1 MNFQAKALSLSVIA
15 AFAVMGCGKE
25 APPPA
30 PAAPTAA
37 APAPT
42 TTAPTPAPAT
52 PVAAPAAA
60 PAVASAAALA
70 KSKNCLSCHAVDK
83 KLVGP
88 SYQDVAKKYAAN
100 PAAAKELATKVR
112 AGGKGIWGEVPMPPN
127 PLVSEQEADVLVAWI
142 LAGAK

>member
-30 PAAPTAA
+30 HAA
-37 APAPT
+37 
-42 TTAPTPAPAT
+42 
-52 PVAAPAAA
+52 PVAAPAA
-60 PAVASAAALA
+60 PAAATAATSAAALA

-100 PAAAKELATKVR
+100 PAAAKDLATKVR

>member
-1 MNFQAKALSLSVIA
+1 MNFPVKAVSLSMIA

-25 APPPA
+25 APPP
-30 PAAPTAA
+30 
-37 APAPT
+37 
-42 TTAPTPAPAT
+42 PTPAPAT
-52 PVAAPAAA
+52 PVAAPAAPAAA

-127 PLVSEQEADVLVAWI
+127 PGVSEQEADALVAWI